1 MKLLRFFLPAL
12 FTNFFRLGFGG
23 DSTSASSS
31 STANYSSAVD
41 QRQVLAEGAIGA
53 TAGGTVSLS
62 SIDSRNLSDNR
73 DLSTNLMVND
83 SSNRQVTSSDNSN
96 RSVNN
101 SGNTTTTTNFL
112 DPGALRAMETAV
124 MANRGVTQ
132 DALNFARISQDN
144 SLQTAQGLT
153 DKSLSLVSSSNA
165 TLGQGFAS
173 LLQVGKSM
181 FDTNVNAVNNLGAAT
196 AQAYRDATADKSG
209 GLDNKTILLLGAA
222 AIAAFAFSARK
233 G

>member
-1 MKLLRFFLPAL
+1 MKTLFRFLLPAL
-12 FTNFFRLGFGG
+12 FGNFFRLSFGG

-53 TAGGTVSLS
+53 SAGGTISLS
-62 SIDSRNLSDNR
+62 TMDSRNLSDNR
-73 DLSTNLMVND
+73 DLSTNLQVYD

-101 SGNTTTTTNFL
+101 SGNTTTNFL

-132 DALNFARISQDN
+132 DALNFARVSQDN
-144 SLQTAQGLT
+144 SLQTAQSLT

-173 LLQVGKSM
+173 LLSVGKSM
-181 FDTNVNAVNNLGAAT
+181 FDSNVNAVNNLGAAT

-222 AIAAFAFSARK
+222 AIAAFAYSRR
-233 G
+233 